1 VLLNMLSWETFIGAT
16 CCPREKSPAQNNNS
30 VRGYQYWEMTMNSQR
45 ATLEIIAPT
54 INEAI
59 EKGLAELELPREA
72 VKIEILDEGSRGLFG
87 LGSHQARVRLIV
99 RQNLPESPE
108 VEIFTTSSELTDSEV
123 AEEEPTIRPI
133 RIQPA
138 NAKEQIPLHV
148 AQETVSELLEKMHIQ
163 AQVNASYGEV
173 DDVRGTRAIL
183 VDITGKDL
191 SVLIGKRS
199 ETLNALQYI
208 ARLIVSK
215 ELGDNITLV
224 IDVEGYRTRRERQ
237 LRQLAHR
244 MAEQAVKTGRKQT
257 LEPMPPNERR
267 IIHMELREDAHVT
280 TESFGEEPHR
290 KVTIIPKE

>member
-1 VLLNMLSWETFIGAT
+1 
-16 CCPREKSPAQNNNS
+16 
-30 VRGYQYWEMTMNSQR
+30 MNSQH

-59 EKGLAELELPREA
+59 EKGLAELQLSREA
-72 VKIEILDEGSRGLFG
+72 VDIEILDEGSRGLFG

-99 RQNLPESPE
+99 KENVSTTTEPDISSSPGESLYSDVSE
-108 VEIFTTSSELTDSEV
+108 VEPIV
-123 AEEEPTIRPI
+123 KPI
-133 RIQPA
+133 RIPPA

-148 AQETVSELLEKMHIQ
+148 AQETVSELLIKMNIE
-163 AQVNASYGEV
+163 AKVEASYGEV

-183 VDITGKDL
+183 IDLTGKDL

-215 ELGDNITLV
+215 ELGENVTLV

-244 MAEQAVKTGRKQT
+244 MAEQVVKTGRKQT

-290 KVTIIPKE
+290 KVSIIPKEQV

>member
-1 VLLNMLSWETFIGAT
+1 
-16 CCPREKSPAQNNNS
+16 
-30 VRGYQYWEMTMNSQR
+30 MNLQR
-45 ATLEIIAPT
+45 ATLEIIAPS

-72 VKIEILDEGSRGLFG
+72 VEIEILDEGSRGLFG

-99 RQNLPESPE
+99 KQNIPDEYESE
-108 VEIFTTSSELTDSEV
+108 TSLSVRDISYEDV
-123 AEEEPTIRPI
+123 AEEESTVKPV
-133 RIQPA
+133 RIPPA
-138 NAKEQIPLHV
+138 NAKEEIPLHV
-148 AQETVSELLEKMHIQ
+148 AQETVSELLGKMNIQ
-163 AQVNASYGEV
+163 AQVTASYGEI

-183 VDITGKDL
+183 VDISGKDL

-208 ARLIVSK
+208 SRLIVSK
-215 ELGDNITLV
+215 ELGDNVTLV

-244 MAEQAVKTGRKQT
+244 MAEQAINTGKKQT

-267 IIHMELREDAHVT
+267 IIHMELREDTHVT

-290 KVTIIPKE
+290 KVTILPKE

>member
-1 VLLNMLSWETFIGAT
+1 
-16 CCPREKSPAQNNNS
+16 
-30 VRGYQYWEMTMNSQR
+30 MNSQR

-72 VKIEILDEGSRGLFG
+72 VEIEILDEGSRGLFG

-99 RQNLPESPE
+99 RQSLAESPE
-108 VEIFTTSSELTDSEV
+108 AETSSFSNEFADSEV
-123 AEEEPTIRPI
+123 IEEEAPVKPI

-138 NAKEQIPLHV
+138 NAKEQIPIHV
-148 AQETVSELLEKMHIQ
+148 AQETVSELLEKMQIQ

-183 VDITGKDL
+183 VDITGNDL

-244 MAEQAVKTGRKQT
+244 MAEQALKTGRKQT

-267 IIHMELREDAHVT
+267 IIHMELRDDAHVT

>member
-1 VLLNMLSWETFIGAT
+1 
-16 CCPREKSPAQNNNS
+16 
-30 VRGYQYWEMTMNSQR
+30 MNSQR

-54 INEAI
+54 VNEAI
-59 EKGLAELELPREA
+59 EKGLDELGLSREA
-72 VKIEILDEGSRGLFG
+72 VEIEILDEGSRGLFG
-87 LGSHQARVRLIV
+87 LGSHQARIRLIV
-99 RQNLPESPE
+99 RQNEAVSSRLENE
-108 VEIFTTSSELTDSEV
+108 EEISELPYSGG
-123 AEEEPTIRPI
+123 AEEEILIKPV
-133 RIQPA
+133 RIPPA

-148 AQETVSELLEKMHIQ
+148 AQETVSELLGKMRIQ
-163 AQVNASYGEV
+163 AEVSAMYGEV

-183 VDITGKDL
+183 VDISGKDL

-215 ELGDNITLV
+215 ELGENVTLV
-224 IDVEGYRTRRERQ
+224 IDVEGYRVRRERQ
-237 LRQLAHR
+237 LRLLAHR
-244 MAEQAVKTGRKQT
+244 MADQAVKTGRKQT

-267 IIHMELREDAHVT
+267 IIHMELRDDSHVT

>member
-1 VLLNMLSWETFIGAT
+1 M
-16 CCPREKSPAQNNNS
+16 R
-30 VRGYQYWEMTMNSQR
+30 SQR

-54 INEAI
+54 VNEAI
-59 EKGLAELELPREA
+59 EKGLDELSLPREA
-72 VKIEILDEGSRGLFG
+72 VEIEILDEGSRGLFG

-99 RQNLPESPE
+99 LQDDATDQEAEIRDQITELPSYSD
-108 VEIFTTSSELTDSEV
+108 VQ
-123 AEEEPTIRPI
+123 EEETFIKPV
-133 RIQPA
+133 RIPPA
-138 NAKEQIPLHV
+138 NAKEEIPLHV
-148 AQETVSELLEKMHIQ
+148 AQETVSELLVKMHIQ
-163 AQVNASYGEV
+163 ADVSALYGEV

-183 VDITGKDL
+183 VDVTGKDL

-215 ELGDNITLV
+215 ELGENVTLV
-224 IDVEGYRTRRERQ
+224 IDVEGYRIRRERQ

-244 MAEQAVKTGRKQT
+244 MADQAIKTGRKQT

-267 IIHMELREDAHVT
+267 IIHMELRDDTHVT

>member
-1 VLLNMLSWETFIGAT
+1 
-16 CCPREKSPAQNNNS
+16 
-30 VRGYQYWEMTMNSQR
+30 MNSQR

-59 EKGLAELELPREA
+59 EKGLAELELPRDA
-72 VKIEILDEGSRGLFG
+72 VEIEILDEGSRGLFG

-99 RQNLPESPE
+99 KSGEPE
-108 VEIFTTSSELTDSEV
+108 TTDSDLMQDLEEPYSEAV
-123 AEEEPTIRPI
+123 EEETSFKPV
-133 RIQPA
+133 RIPPA

-148 AQETVSELLEKMHIQ
+148 AQETVSELLGKMHIQ
-163 AQVNASYGEV
+163 AQVDASYGEV

-183 VDITGKDL
+183 VDVSGKDL

-208 ARLIVSK
+208 SRLIVSK
-215 ELGDNITLV
+215 ELGENITLV

-267 IIHMELREDAHVT
+267 IIHMELRDDAQVT

-290 KVTIIPKE
+290 KVTIIPK

>member
-1 VLLNMLSWETFIGAT
+1 
-16 CCPREKSPAQNNNS
+16 
-30 VRGYQYWEMTMNSQR
+30 MNSQR

-54 INEAI
+54 VNEAI

-99 RQNLPESPE
+99 RNNETETSRQ
-108 VEIFTTSSELTDSEV
+108 EIEDEITKFAYREE
-123 AEEEPTIRPI
+123 AEEEPPLKPV
-133 RIQPA
+133 RIPPA
-138 NAKEQIPLHV
+138 NTKEQIPLHV
-148 AQETVSELLEKMHIQ
+148 AQETVNELLSKMHIQ
-163 AQVNASYGEV
+163 AQVVASYGEV

-208 ARLIVSK
+208 SRLIVSK
-215 ELGDNITLV
+215 ELGENVMLV

-267 IIHMELREDAHVT
+267 IIHMELRDDAHVT
-280 TESFGEEPHR
+280 TESYGEEPHR

>member
-1 VLLNMLSWETFIGAT
+1 MI
-16 CCPREKSPAQNNNS
+16 P
-30 VRGYQYWEMTMNSQR
+30 QR
-45 ATLEIIAPT
+45 ATLEIIAST

-59 EKGLAELELPREA
+59 EKGLAELELPRQA
-72 VKIEILDEGSRGLFG
+72 VEIEILDEGSRGLFG
-87 LGSHQARVRLIV
+87 LGAHQARVRLIV
-99 RQNLPESPE
+99 KQSAGEAYQPHEAVSMGDL
-108 VEIFTTSSELTDSEV
+108 SEASAV
-123 AEEEPTIRPI
+123 EEEPAFKPV
-133 RIQPA
+133 RIPA
-138 NAKEQIPLHV
+138 ANPKEEIPLHV
-148 AQETVSELLEKMHIQ
+148 AQETVSELLEKIHIQ
-163 AQVNASYGEV
+163 AQVMASYGEL

-191 SVLIGKRS
+191 SILIGKRS

-215 ELGDNITLV
+215 ELGETITLV

-267 IIHMELREDAHVT
+267 IIHMELRENAQVT

>member
-1 VLLNMLSWETFIGAT
+1 
-16 CCPREKSPAQNNNS
+16 
-30 VRGYQYWEMTMNSQR
+30 MTSQR

-59 EKGLAELELPREA
+59 EKGLDELKLNREE
-72 VKIEILDEGSRGLFG
+72 VEIEILDEGSRGLFG
-87 LGSHQARVRLIV
+87 LGSHLARVRLIV
-99 RQNLPESPE
+99 KQKEAASYQPDISPARSDE
-108 VEIFTTSSELTDSEV
+108 SELEE
-123 AEEEPTIRPI
+123 AEEEPAIKPV
-133 RIQPA
+133 RIPA
-138 NAKEQIPLHV
+138 ANTKEEITLHV
-148 AQETVSELLEKMHIQ
+148 AQETVSELLGKMHIQ
-163 AQVNASYGEV
+163 AQVIASYGEV

-183 VDITGKDL
+183 VDVTGKDL

-215 ELGDNITLV
+215 ELGENVTLV

-244 MAEQAVKTGRKQT
+244 MADQAIKTGRKQT

-267 IIHMELREDAHVT
+267 IIHMELREDEHVT

>member
-1 VLLNMLSWETFIGAT
+1 
-16 CCPREKSPAQNNNS
+16 
-30 VRGYQYWEMTMNSQR
+30 MNLQR
-45 ATLEIIAPT
+45 ATLEIIAPS

-72 VKIEILDEGSRGLFG
+72 VEIEILDEGSRGLFG
-87 LGSHQARVRLIV
+87 LGAHQARVRLIV
-99 RQNLPESPE
+99 KQNIPDEYESE
-108 VEIFTTSSELTDSEV
+108 TSLSVRDISYEDV
-123 AEEEPTIRPI
+123 AEEESTVKPV
-133 RIQPA
+133 RIPPA
-138 NAKEQIPLHV
+138 NAKEEIPLHV
-148 AQETVSELLEKMHIQ
+148 AQETVSELLGKMNIQ
-163 AQVNASYGEV
+163 AQVTASYGEI

-183 VDITGKDL
+183 VDISGKDL

-208 ARLIVSK
+208 SRLIVSK
-215 ELGDNITLV
+215 ELGDNVTLV

-244 MAEQAVKTGRKQT
+244 MAEQAINTGKKQT

-267 IIHMELREDAHVT
+267 IIHMELREDTHVT

-290 KVTIIPKE
+290 KVTILPKE

>member
-1 VLLNMLSWETFIGAT
+1 MS
-16 CCPREKSPAQNNNS
+16 
-30 VRGYQYWEMTMNSQR
+30 SQR

-54 INEAI
+54 VNEAI

-72 VKIEILDEGSRGLFG
+72 VEIEILDEGGRGLFG

-99 RQNLPESPE
+99 RSNDVESPE
-108 VEIFTTSSELTDSEV
+108 AEQESEFSELAYS
-123 AEEEPTIRPI
+123 EEETTIKPV
-133 RIQPA
+133 RIPPA

-148 AQETVSELLEKMHIQ
+148 AQETVSELLGKMHTQ
-163 AQVNASYGEV
+163 ANVVASYGEV

-215 ELGDNITLV
+215 ELGENVTLV

-267 IIHMELREDAHVT
+267 IIHMELRDDDHVT

-290 KVTIIPKE
+290 KVTIIPKEQ

>member
-1 VLLNMLSWETFIGAT
+1 
-16 CCPREKSPAQNNNS
+16 
-30 VRGYQYWEMTMNSQR
+30 MNSQR
-45 ATLEIIAPT
+45 ATIEIIAPT

-59 EKGLAELELPREA
+59 EKGLADLELTRDE
-72 VKIEILDEGSRGLFG
+72 VDIEILDEGSRGLFG

-99 RQNLPESPE
+99 KADVSEGDDQ
-108 VEIFTTSSELTDSEV
+108 EISSSTSEV
-123 AEEEPTIRPI
+123 QYIEEAEEEAEPKPVRN
-133 RIQPA
+133 QPA

-148 AQETVSELLEKMHIQ
+148 AQETVSELLTKMHV
-163 AQVNASYGEV
+163 QVQVEALYGEV
-173 DDVRGTRAIL
+173 DEERGTRAIL
-183 VDITGKDL
+183 VDIRGKDL

-208 ARLIVSK
+208 SRLIVSK
-215 ELGDNITLV
+215 ELGENVTLV
-224 IDVEGYRTRRERQ
+224 IDVEGYRSRRERQ

-244 MAEQAVKTGRKQT
+244 MAEQAIKTGRKQI

-267 IIHMELREDAHVT
+267 IIHIELREDAHVT

>member
-1 VLLNMLSWETFIGAT
+1 
-16 CCPREKSPAQNNNS
+16 
-30 VRGYQYWEMTMNSQR
+30 MNQQR

-59 EKGLAELELPREA
+59 ENGLAELELTREA
-72 VKIEILDEGSRGLFG
+72 VEIEILDEGSRGLFG
-87 LGSHQARVRLIV
+87 LGAHQARVRLIV
-99 RQNLPESPE
+99 KQSAPEE
-108 VEIFTTSSELTDSEV
+108 YDLETTPSRSELSY
-123 AEEEPTIRPI
+123 EEESIDEPVVKPI
-133 RIQPA
+133 RIPPA
-138 NAKEQIPLHV
+138 NTKEEIPLHV
-148 AQETVSELLEKMHIQ
+148 AQETVSELLGKMHIQ
-163 AQVNASYGEV
+163 ANVIASYGEI

-183 VDITGKDL
+183 VDVTGKDL

-208 ARLIVSK
+208 SRLIVSK
-215 ELGDNITLV
+215 ELGDNVTLV

-244 MAEQAVKTGRKQT
+244 MAEQAIKTGRKQI

-267 IIHMELREDAHVT
+267 IIHIELRDDAHVT

-290 KVTIIPKE
+290 KVTILPKEVL

>member
-1 VLLNMLSWETFIGAT
+1 
-16 CCPREKSPAQNNNS
+16 
-30 VRGYQYWEMTMNSQR
+30 MTSKR

-59 EKGLAELELPREA
+59 EKGLDELKLSREA
-72 VKIEILDEGSRGLFG
+72 VEIEILDEGSRGLFG

-99 RQNLPESPE
+99 KQPDTQVIEPEGSAGLSEFTEDEE
-108 VEIFTTSSELTDSEV
+108 VDEELLVKPVRIPAANTK
-123 AEEEPTIRPI
+123 EE
-133 RIQPA
+133 
-138 NAKEQIPLHV
+138 IPLHV
-148 AQETVSELLEKMHIQ
+148 AQETVSELLSKMRIQ
-163 AQVNASYGEV
+163 AQVVASYGEV

-199 ETLNALQYI
+199 ETLNAFQYI

-215 ELGDNITLV
+215 ELGENVTLV

-267 IIHMELREDAHVT
+267 IIHMELREDEHVT

>member
-1 VLLNMLSWETFIGAT
+1 
-16 CCPREKSPAQNNNS
+16 
-30 VRGYQYWEMTMNSQR
+30 MNSRR

-54 INEAI
+54 VNEAI

-99 RQNLPESPE
+99 RNNETEASRPE
-108 VEIFTTSSELTDSEV
+108 IGDELTELTYGEEV
-123 AEEEPTIRPI
+123 EEEPEFKPV
-133 RIQPA
+133 RIPPA
-138 NAKEQIPLHV
+138 NTKEQIPLHV
-148 AQETVSELLEKMHIQ
+148 AQETVGELLSKMHVQ
-163 AQVNASYGEV
+163 AQVVASYGEV

-208 ARLIVSK
+208 SRLIVSK
-215 ELGDNITLV
+215 ELGENVMLV

-267 IIHMELREDAHVT
+267 IIHMELRDDAHVT
-280 TESFGEEPHR
+280 TESYGEEPHR

>member
-1 VLLNMLSWETFIGAT
+1 
-16 CCPREKSPAQNNNS
+16 
-30 VRGYQYWEMTMNSQR
+30 MNLQR

-72 VKIEILDEGSRGLFG
+72 VEIEILDEGSRGLFG

-108 VEIFTTSSELTDSEV
+108 AEIISSSSVISDSEF
-123 AEEEPTIRPI
+123 AEEEPTIKPI

-138 NAKEQIPLHV
+138 NTKEQIPLHV

-208 ARLIVSK
+208 TRLIVSK

-244 MAEQAVKTGRKQT
+244 IAEQAMKTGRKQT

-267 IIHMELREDAHVT
+267 IIHMELRDDEHVT

>member
-1 VLLNMLSWETFIGAT
+1 
-16 CCPREKSPAQNNNS
+16 
-30 VRGYQYWEMTMNSQR
+30 MNIQR

-59 EKGLAELELPREA
+59 EKGLAELELPRES
-72 VKIEILDEGSRGLFG
+72 VEIEILDEGSRGLFG
-87 LGSHQARVRLIV
+87 LGSHQARIRLIV
-99 RQNLPESPE
+99 KQNLTETYESDIHPPMEEIPYSQVPE
-108 VEIFTTSSELTDSEV
+108 EIQAV
-123 AEEEPTIRPI
+123 KPV
-133 RIQPA
+133 RIPAA
-138 NAKEQIPLHV
+138 NAKEEIPLHV
-148 AQETVSELLEKMHIQ
+148 AQEAVSELLGKMQIQ
-163 AQVNASYGEV
+163 AQVTASYGEI

-191 SVLIGKRS
+191 SILIGKRS

-208 ARLIVSK
+208 SRLIVSK
-215 ELGDNITLV
+215 ELGENITLV

-244 MAEQAVKTGRKQT
+244 IADQAIKTGRKQT

-267 IIHMELREDAHVT
+267 IIHMELRADEQVS
-280 TESFGEEPHR
+280 TESIGEEPHR

>member
-1 VLLNMLSWETFIGAT
+1 
-16 CCPREKSPAQNNNS
+16 
-30 VRGYQYWEMTMNSQR
+30 MNSQH

-59 EKGLAELELPREA
+59 EKGLAELELSREA
-72 VKIEILDEGSRGLFG
+72 VDIEILDEGSRGLFG

-99 RQNLPESPE
+99 KQNVPTASES
-108 VEIFTTSSELTDSEV
+108 EIAGGSSESSFTEV
-123 AEEEPTIRPI
+123 SEEEITIKPI
-133 RIQPA
+133 RIPAA

-148 AQETVSELLEKMHIQ
+148 AQETVSELLIKMQIEG
-163 AQVNASYGEV
+163 QVEASYGEV

-215 ELGDNITLV
+215 ELGENVTLV
-224 IDVEGYRTRRERQ
+224 IDVEGYRSRRERQ

-267 IIHMELREDAHVT
+267 IIHMELREDSHVT

-290 KVTIIPKE
+290 KVTIIPKD